1 MRIPEI
7 KPHKKYRYDEIME
20 SLARSARL
28 YGVKL
33 LAAQMGADEG
43 YLQSKL
49 TVTSSSS
56 AHYLRAD
63 EMISIMLI
71 TGDQTPLYMIAELF
85 DMTLAPREVDNS
97 SENRL
102 SVSLDIMSET
112 ANYHGWLAEALKDKE
127 ITEAEWSTGQE
138 ILKLLERKAAAASKI

>member
-20 SLARSARL
+20 SLARAARL

-85 DMTLAPREVDNS
+85 DLTLAPREMEGS

-112 ANYHGWLAEALKDKE
+112 AKYQAWLAEALRDEE
-127 ITEAEWSTGQE
+127 ITEAEWSTGQD
-138 ILKLLERKAAAASKI
+138 ILKLLERKAATAARM